1 MGEVNRFEDDAHE
14 LPALA
19 SIESF
24 ENSMQEWSKN
34 PTGNDPMIA
43 HFASVSMEFVKSN
56 RDFRNIIIDTVA
68 IRNSLKKPDEPLL
81 DADYLRNLLL
91 RDFCFQF
98 ISMDKLS
105 KAGVGHYKEHP
116 FLYPDEVF
124 TTREGWHD
132 AMQRVLVERYEELTG
147 ILYYEK
153 IVSNVSDRYKAD
165 KIIFPRF
172 EYRLKDKPIRKL
184 DVGPSI
190 GLGPKKLLLNEPF
203 SEVTAIMEDYQY
215 PELDHRLTEGVNGNI
230 SPSKKINFEKIV
242 GFDST
247 VSANHR
253 ERVRAHS
260 FYPGE
265 YYEYSKPHD
274 AINNPNRLDEFNRLA
289 DEDVPDYE
297 TFRGDFTSRD
307 DIERFKKE
315 NPGVKFH
322 NISFYTVAY
331 MFSVPELSAALTH
344 SYELL
349 EPDGFIFLAD
359 RVNADPNYPNGLNF
373 GKHWNKEWVY
383 SGTVIDPSEGGEPH
397 TIFRWRTP
405 RCRELMFTVSKRD

>member
-1 MGEVNRFEDDAHE
+1 MGEANRFKEESFE
-14 LPALA
+14 LPKLA

-24 ENSMQEWSKN
+24 LISMQEWIKN
-34 PTGNDPMIA
+34 PTGNDQMIA
-43 HFASVSMEFVKSN
+43 HFANVCTEFVYAN
-56 RDFRNIIIDTVA
+56 RDFHNLIVDTVA
-68 IRNSLKKPDEPLL
+68 IRNSLKKPDEPFL

-105 KAGVGHYKEHP
+105 KAGVGHYQEHP

-124 TTREGWHD
+124 TTKEGWRS
-132 AMQRVLVERYEELTG
+132 AMQRVLEERYEELTG
-147 ILYYEK
+147 TLFYEK

-172 EYRLKDKPIRKL
+172 TYRFVDKPIRKL

-190 GLGPKKLLLNEPF
+190 GLGPKKLLLNESF
-203 SEVTAIMEDYQY
+203 SPVTAIMDDYQDH
-215 PELDHRLTEGVNGNI
+215 ELDARLTEGVNGNI
-230 SPSKKINFEKIV
+230 GPFRKIKFEKIV
-242 GFDST
+242 GFDTT
-247 VSANHR
+247 VSENHR

-274 AINNPNRLDEFNRLA
+274 AVSNPNRLDEFNRLVE
-289 DEDVPDYE
+289 EDVAGYE
-297 TFRGDFTSRD
+297 TFRGDFTSRE
-307 DIERFKKE
+307 DIDRFKAE

-331 MFSVPELSAALTH
+331 MFSAAEMSDAIAH
-344 SYELL
+344 ASELL
-349 EPDGFIFLAD
+349 EPDGFIFIAD
-359 RVNADPNYPNGLNF
+359 RVKTDPSYPNGLNF
-373 GKHWNKEWVY
+373 GKKWNEEWVY

-405 RCRELMFTVSKRD
+405 RCTELMFTISKRN